1 MLARARVSNGANDV
15 MDQPAGVRLFSQ
27 VNYEN
32 NTTVGDSTLTV
43 SSIMAGVVNRSGP
56 VGAYADTLPAVS
68 AIIAACP
75 NLSTGDT
82 FTFILRNTVA
92 QANTITAGTGWT
104 LGSNTAVAASL
115 VREFLCRITAHFPA
129 KIFTCTTTNASA
141 VLSNVS
147 AADIADLQPG
157 MVITGTGIG
166 AASVILSVNPNAGTV
181 TSTVV
186 STATA
191 DNIAV
196 TANPTATIE
205 GLRSSTL

>member
-27 VNYEN
+27 LGYVANA
-32 NTTVGDSTLTV
+32 TVGDSTLTV
-43 SSIMAGVVNRSGP
+43 DSIMAGVINRSGP

-82 FTFILRNTVA
+82 FTFIIRNTVA
-92 QANTITAGTGWT
+92 QANTITIGTGWT
-104 LGSNTAVAASL
+104 LGSNTAIAASL
-115 VREFLCRITAHFPA
+115 VREFLCTIVSHFPP
-129 KIFTCTTTNASA
+129 KIFTCTTTNASK
-141 VLSNVS
+141 VLSNIS
-147 AADIADLQPG
+147 AADLKQLQPG
-157 MVITGTGIG
+157 MAVTGTGIG
-166 AASVILSVNPNAGTV
+166 AAAVISVVNPNAGTV
-181 TSTVV
+181 TTTVD

-191 DNIAV
+191 SNIAV